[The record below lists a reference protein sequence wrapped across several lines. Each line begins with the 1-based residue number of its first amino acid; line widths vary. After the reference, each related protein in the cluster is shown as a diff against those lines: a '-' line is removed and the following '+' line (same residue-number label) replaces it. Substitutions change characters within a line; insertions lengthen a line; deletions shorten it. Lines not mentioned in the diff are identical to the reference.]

1 MSRNSRNQEQE
12 KRVHQEIVLLAEVRA
27 AVEVKEVKDLAVV
40 TDALEVEE
48 GDPEVGDADQEVE
61 AVGHLV
67 APSHHIEAP
76 RDVIDLRL
84 VVEEIEII
92 DLAAETGGL
101 AVEIDALVVE
111 TRRLVVAGHGVGEQ
125 EHREV
130 LMTRSMTKRDLIL
143 PLLHLG
149 MLRNFMMN

>member
-92 DLAAETGGL
+92 DLA
-101 AVEIDALVVE
+101 VEIDALVVE